1 MEEENDCLMEDA
13 FCICRSEDIVTDIV
27 RMKRELSEG
36 KPQDL
41 HWVMENCCIQR
52 KIKWTYACFSH
63 SYTSSL

>member
-41 HWVMENCCIQR
+41 H
-52 KIKWTYACFSH
+52 
-63 SYTSSL
+63 